1 MLYLTGYL
9 TQKKETEYQSELPE
23 GTVALTIP
31 NEEIR
36 YIFEKTISKWFDESA
51 KKWDREAL
59 FRYLMLYGVVTAK
72 VLRER

>member
-31 NEEIR
+31 MR
-36 YIFEKTISKWFDESA
+36 KSDIFL
-51 KKWDREAL
+51 KKRLANGLMKVLRNGTER
-59 FRYLMLYGVVTAK
+59 RYLMLYGVVTAK